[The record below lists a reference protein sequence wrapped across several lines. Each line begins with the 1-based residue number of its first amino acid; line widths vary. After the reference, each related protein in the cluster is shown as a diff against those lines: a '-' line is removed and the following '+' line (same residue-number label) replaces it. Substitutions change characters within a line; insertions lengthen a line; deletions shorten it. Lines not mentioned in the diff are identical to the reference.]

1 MRKLVFFLGPAG
13 AGKTTLAKALARRR
27 HAALFDMD
35 TLSRPASEAIM
46 TLSGLDPNDRDS
58 DVYKIRCRDLGY
70 RITMDAALENVDLGV
85 NAFVIGPFTRELE
98 DPAWPEKELLRI
110 GASPND
116 VDVKAILV
124 SLPGEQHY
132 RERIRDRGLALDAW
146 KLENWNEF
154 SHSLA
159 VREIRW
165 KLPASSILSFNNA
178 GPLTEEKLRLVERF
192 IYGDESEA

>member
-13 AGKTTLAKALARRR
+13 AGKTTLAKALVRRR

-35 TLSRPASEAIM
+35 TLSRPASETIM

-58 DVYKIRCRDLGY
+58 SVYKMRCRDLGY

-85 NAFVIGPFTRELE
+85 DAFVIGPFTRELE
-98 DPAWPEKELLRI
+98 DPVWPEKELLRI
-110 GASPND
+110 GASLHD

-154 SHSLA
+154 SRSLA

-165 KLPASSILSFNNA
+165 KLPASSILSFDNA
-178 GPLTEEKLRLVERF
+178 GPLAEEKLRQVERF
-192 IYGDESEA
+192 IYGNESEG

>member
-13 AGKTTLAKALARRR
+13 AGKTTLAKALVRRR

-70 RITMDAALENVDLGV
+70 RITMDAALENVDLGM

-98 DPAWPEKELLRI
+98 DPVWPEKELLRI
-110 GASPND
+110 GASLRD

-124 SLPGEQHY
+124 SLPGEEHY
-132 RERIRDRGLALDAW
+132 RERIRGRGLALDAW
-146 KLENWNEF
+146 KLENWSDF
-154 SHSLA
+154 SRSLA

-165 KLPASSILSFNNA
+165 KLPASSILSFDNA
-178 GPLTEEKLRLVERF
+178 GPLSEEKLRQVERF
-192 IYGDESEA
+192 IYGDESED

>member
-13 AGKTTLAKALARRR
+13 AGKTTLAKALARRH

-35 TLSRPASEAIM
+35 TLSRPASKAIM

-85 NAFVIGPFTRELE
+85 NAFVIGPFTRELG
-98 DPAWPEKELLRI
+98 DQVWPEKELQRI
-110 GASPND
+110 GASLND

-146 KLENWNEF
+146 KLENWSEF
-154 SHSLA
+154 SRSLA
-159 VREIRW
+159 VREVRW
-165 KLPASSILSFNNA
+165 KLPASSILPFDNT
-178 GPLTEEKLRLVERF
+178 GPLSEEKLQQVERF
-192 IYGDESEA
+192 IYGDDSED

>member
-98 DPAWPEKELLRI
+98 DPVWPEKELQRI
-110 GASPND
+110 GASLHD

-132 RERIRDRGLALDAW
+132 RGRIRDRGLALDAW
-146 KLENWNEF
+146 KLENWSEF
-154 SHSLA
+154 SRSLA
-159 VREIRW
+159 VREVRW
-165 KLPASSILSFNNA
+165 KLPASSILPFDNA
-178 GPLTEEKLRLVERF
+178 GPLSEEKLQQVERF
-192 IYGDESEA
+192 IYGDDSED

>member
-35 TLSRPASEAIM
+35 TLSRPVSEAIM

-110 GASPND
+110 GVSLND

-124 SLPGEQHY
+124 SLPNEQHY

-154 SHSLA
+154 SRSLA

-178 GPLTEEKLRLVERF
+178 GPLSEEKLRQVERF

>member
-13 AGKTTLAKALARRR
+13 AGKTTLAKALVRRR

-98 DPAWPEKELLRI
+98 DPVWPEKELLRI
-110 GASPND
+110 GASLND

-124 SLPGEQHY
+124 SLPCEQHY
-132 RERIRDRGLALDAW
+132 RDRIRDRGLTLDAW
-146 KLENWNEF
+146 KLENWSEF
-154 SHSLA
+154 SRSLA

-165 KLPASSILSFNNA
+165 KLPASSILSFDNA
-178 GPLTEEKLRLVERF
+178 GPLSEEKLRQVERF
-192 IYGDESEA
+192 IYGDDSEA

>member
-35 TLSRPASEAIM
+35 TLSRPASEAIL

-70 RITMDAALENVDLGV
+70 RITMDATLENVDLGV

-98 DPAWPEKELLRI
+98 DPVWPEKELRRI
-110 GASPND
+110 DASLHD

-146 KLENWNEF
+146 KLENWSEF
-154 SHSLA
+154 SRSLA

-178 GPLTEEKLRLVERF
+178 GPLSEEKLRQIERF

>member
-110 GASPND
+110 GASLND

-124 SLPGEQHY
+124 SLPNEQHY

-154 SHSLA
+154 SRSLA

-178 GPLTEEKLRLVERF
+178 GPLLEEKLRQVERF

>member
-13 AGKTTLAKALARRR
+13 TGKTTLAKALVRRR

-110 GASPND
+110 GASLND

-146 KLENWNEF
+146 KLENWSEF
-154 SHSLA
+154 SRSLA

-165 KLPASSILSFNNA
+165 KLPASSILSFDNA

-192 IYGDESEA
+192 IYANESED

>member
-110 GASPND
+110 GASLND

-124 SLPGEQHY
+124 SLPGEQYY

-154 SHSLA
+154 SRSLA

-178 GPLTEEKLRLVERF
+178 GPLSEEKLRQVERF